1 MEKES
6 FENIKIAEIMNK
18 YFICIKVDREERP
31 DIDSI
36 YMDAIQSMGI
46 QGGWPLN
53 LFLTPNK
60 KPFYGGTYF
69 NKESWFKILINI
81 IEAYKKHRDKII
93 KSSNNFSKK
102 LDRTHDEK

>member
-69 NKESWFKILINI
+69 NKESC
-81 IEAYKKHRDKII
+81 YK
-93 KSSNNFSKK
+93 FSKK
-102 LDRTHDEK
+102 VYFINNELRNSSLCNF